1 MPEVKEDISMDYMI
15 IIDLMYA
22 GIMTFCQIEQPF
34 KFHITLVLHILFLMS
49 AQLADTSASYIN

>member
-1 MPEVKEDISMDYMI
+1 MDYMI
-15 IIDLMYA
+15 IIDFMYA

-34 KFHITLVLHILFLMS
+34 KFHITLVHHILFLMS